1 MENTNNGSPR
11 RPVRRRRKR
20 NPVHVFIQTY
30 LPVLVVAVLV
40 ILFIMFVSGSI
51 RRSNARREQ
60 KRQESI
66 AAEQSEAQY
75 QLELQ
80 AEAVR
85 LAEDAQA
92 LADMYDYDGAV
103 ALLDSFSG
111 NLYDFG
117 ELHSLREACI
127 TARDSLVAW
136 EDPSE
141 VVNLSFH
148 LLIVDPGRA
157 FRHEGY
163 SSSFQRNFIT
173 VTEFNA
179 ILQQL
184 YDNGYILVDRDD
196 LFSSDSAEGF
206 SPKTLYL
213 PQGKK
218 PLMLTQTHVN
228 YYTYMTDGDGD
239 GLADKDGAG
248 FASRLI
254 LDDSGK
260 LTCEYVDGQGQRH
273 TGPYDMVPILDD
285 FIAAHPDFSY
295 QGARATLAVSGYDGL
310 FGYRT
315 DPETA
320 QRISQE
326 YYDQQLA
333 EVPAVI
339 NALREAG
346 YTIACYTYN
355 NLAYGNISAAKIKDD
370 LDRWQAEV
378 APLLGPVDTL
388 VFAKES
394 DISDTHDAYSG
405 DKYNILKS
413 MGLRYFLG
421 FCGSG
426 EPWATVSND
435 CVRMGRILVDGNHL
449 TNHASLFEGLFDAAS
464 VLDPSR

>member
-30 LPVLVVAVLV
+30 LPVLTAAVLV
-40 ILFIMFVSGSI
+40 ILFIIFVSGSI
-51 RRSNARREQ
+51 RRSNERREQ
-60 KRQESI
+60 QRLESI
-66 AAEQSEAQY
+66 AAEQSEAEY

-80 AEAVR
+80 AEASR
-85 LAEDAQA
+85 LVAEAEA
-92 LADMYDYDGAV
+92 LAAAYDYDGAV
-103 ALLDSFSG
+103 EVLDSFSG
-111 NLYDFG
+111 NLYDFE
-117 ELHSLREACI
+117 ELLTRRDSYL

-136 EDPSE
+136 ADPGQ

-148 LLIVDPGRA
+148 LLIVDPYRA
-157 FRHEGY
+157 FKHEGY
-163 SSSFQRNFIT
+163 GDSFRRNFIT
-173 VTEFNA
+173 VTEFNNM
-179 ILQQL
+179 LDQL
-184 YDNGYILVDRDD
+184 YSNGYVLVDADN
-196 LFSSDSAEGF
+196 LFTYSSTEGYTA
-206 SPKTLYL
+206 KTLYL

-239 GLADKDGAG
+239 GLADKKGGG

-254 LDDSGK
+254 VDDTGK
-260 LTCEYVDGQGQRH
+260 LTCEYVDSQGQTH
-273 TGPYDMVPILDD
+273 TGAYDLVPILEE

-315 DPETA
+315 DPETV
-320 QRISQE
+320 QKISQE

-333 EVPAVI
+333 ELPAVVG
-339 NALREAG
+339 ALRDAG

-355 NLAYGNISAAKIKDD
+355 NLAYGNISAARIKED
-370 LDRWQAEV
+370 LDKWKAEV
-378 APLLGPVDTL
+378 TPLLGEIDTF

-394 DISDTHDAYSG
+394 DISDTQDAYSG
-405 DKYNILKS
+405 DKFDILYG
-413 MGLRYFLG
+413 MGMRHFLCFG
-421 FCGSG
+421 NS
-426 EPWATVSND
+426 PWVTFNQD
-435 CVRMGRILVDGNHL
+435 TIRQGRILVSGSTLKN
-449 TNHASLFEGLFDAAS
+449 NPSLFEGIFDAAA